1 MKTLLGFV
9 LLAITVFICTISLV
23 VIGQELHPAIAIV
36 LFAALTYSGIRFG
49 IGRLTRL

>member
-1 MKTLLGFV
+1 MKTLVGFT
-9 LLAITVFICTISLV
+9 LLAIAVFLCTIALV

-36 LFAALTYSGIRFG
+36 LFAALAYSGIRFG